1 MSREPDL
8 LAIRR
13 GVDRMGRLSDNIV
26 RLGPFSL
33 GLDGVLSWIPGIGE
47 IYSGAAA
54 AYLLTQGVRARVPV
68 STLLLAAALMGGRTL
83 ITAIPLAGPAASD
96 LLTMHKWSAKL
107 IVAAIDRRLGA
118 QAPGSSAKPG
128 AGRPLWRSRAHD
140 TASA

>member
-8 LAIRR
+8 LAIRK

-33 GLDGVLSWIPGIGE
+33 GLDGVLSWIPGVGE

-118 QAPGSSAKPG
+118 QAPGASPKPG
-128 AGRPLWRSRAHD
+128 PRRPLWRSRPPD